1 MSGKIAYTELLLE
14 MLSIPAVSREEQQRA
29 NFLEAYMK
37 GRGWSLKRINNNLLV
52 GDPDAHGASILLNSH
67 MDTVPPVDGWESD
80 PFSPLVNGDKIVGLG
95 SNDAGASVV
104 SMLTAYD
111 HMKEKLSGS
120 INLLLLI
127 SAEEEVSGSNGI
139 SAVLPMLGNVEAVI
153 VGEPTGMS
161 PAVAERGLMVLD
173 GEIKGKAGH
182 AARNEGINAIY
193 EAMKDVA
200 AIAELEFTKGSEWLP
215 EPSAQ
220 VTMISA
226 GTRHNVVPDLCS
238 YVVDVR
244 SNDQYGNERLLAL
257 IRSVCG
263 AKLIPRSTRLHSS
276 GLDPEHYLM
285 KTIHATGLEPFGS
298 STLSDMALIPFPA
311 IKMGP
316 GESSR
321 SHTAGEY
328 IRISEL
334 ERGVEAYCSFLEHI
348 EVKENESNETLG

>member
-1 MSGKIAYTELLLE
+1 MSEKITYTELLLE
-14 MLSIPAVSREEQQRA
+14 MLSIPAVSREEEQRA
-29 NFLEAYMK
+29 DFLEAYMK
-37 GRGWSLKRINNNLLV
+37 GRGWPLKRIHNNLLV
-52 GDPDAHGASILLNSH
+52 GDPEAQGVSVLLNSH
-67 MDTVPPVDGWESD
+67 MDTVPPVIAWESD
-80 PFSPLVNGDKIVGLG
+80 PFSPQVVGDKIIGLG

-104 SMLTAYD
+104 SMLTTYD
-111 HMKEKLSGS
+111 QMRDKLEGR
-120 INLLLLI
+120 INLMLLI
-127 SAEEEVSGSNGI
+127 SAEEEVSGSRGI
-139 SAVLPMLGNVEAVI
+139 SSVLPVLGNVKAVI

-173 GEIKGKAGH
+173 GEIQGKAGH

-193 EAMKDVA
+193 EAMKDMA
-200 AIAELEFTKGSEWLP
+200 AIAELEFDKGSEWLP

-226 GTRHNVVPDLCS
+226 GTGHNVVPDLCS

-257 IRSVCG
+257 IRSVCS
-263 AKLIPRSTRLHSS
+263 AMLIPRSTRLHSS
-276 GLDPEHYLM
+276 GLDPEHFLM
-285 KTIHATGLEPFGS
+285 KTILTAGLDPFGS

-321 SHTAGEY
+321 SHTAGEF

-334 ERGVEAYCSFLEHI
+334 EQGVETYCSFLEHM
-348 EVKENESNETLG
+348 EV

>member
-29 NFLEAYMK
+29 DFLEAYMK

-52 GDPDAHGASILLNSH
+52 GDPDAQGASILLNSH

-80 PFSPLVNGDKIVGLG
+80 PFNPQVDGDKIVGLG

-111 HMKEKLSGS
+111 QMKEKLSDS

-139 SAVLPMLGNVEAVI
+139 SAVLPILGNVEAVL

-173 GEIKGKAGH
+173 GEIQGKAGH
-182 AARNEGINAIY
+182 AARKEGINAIN

-263 AKLIPRSTRLHSS
+263 AKLS
-276 GLDPEHYLM
+276 GR
-285 KTIHATGLEPFGS
+285 F
-298 STLSDMALIPFPA
+298 
-311 IKMGP
+311 
-316 GESSR
+316 
-321 SHTAGEY
+321 AG
-328 IRISEL
+328 
-334 ERGVEAYCSFLEHI
+334 
-348 EVKENESNETLG
+348 